1 MAFRGFWH
9 GRSSNK
15 ITSYANTDKPVCQL
29 CFKKSYTIYNFYKR
43 FDSTFKTPPPR
54 PSSKQQFNQYQPQSQ
69 PRALIVQ
76 PSQVLPDAWYL
87 DTGASA
93 HVTHDINDFTS
104 HTPYTGADLL
114 VCNNLEVN
122 NTINWLY
129 KALFMNWIFKRY
141 FVSLSIIEFMNHS
154 EFMTGIVKLHNIEYT
169 LKSH

>member
-1 MAFRGFWH
+1 
-9 GRSSNK
+9 
-15 ITSYANTDKPVCQL
+15 VL
-29 CFKKSYTIYNFYKR
+29 E
-43 FDSTFKTPPPR
+43 FDL
-54 PSSKQQFNQYQPQSQ
+54 SSKIITTESLLAIYKVREIIHEIKNTQLAKSLFKLNLASLYSPN
-69 PRALIVQ
+69 LILRDLLENILL
-76 PSQVLPDAWYL
+76 SC
-87 DTGASA
+87 SA
-93 HVTHDINDFTS
+93 HLFLSVLS
-104 HTPYTGADLL
+104 LL